1 MHSNKILIDTR
12 ILAALLDG
20 NYEISSFLQGKD
32 VYISII
38 TEMELLGT
46 ASLDTKKIVLLKR
59 IIREFTVI
67 ALTDS
72 VKERAII
79 LGHEFGVNLD
89 EAIKAASA
97 IEKQIPMCS
106 SNKNLTKISQL
117 DLLLVHL

>member
-1 MHSNKILIDTR
+1 MNNNKILIDTR

-20 NYEISSFLQGKD
+20 NSEISSFLQGKD
-32 VYISII
+32 VHISII
-38 TEMELLGT
+38 TEMELLGN

-67 ALTDS
+67 SLTDS

-97 IEKQIPMCS
+97 IEKHIPMCS
-106 SNKNLTKISQL
+106 SNKNLSKISQL
-117 DLLLVHL
+117 DLLLIHL

>member
-1 MHSNKILIDTR
+1 MQNNKILIDTK
-12 ILAALLDG
+12 IIAALLDG
-20 NYEISSFLQGKD
+20 QSEISSFLQGKD

-38 TEMELLGT
+38 TEMELLGN
-46 ASLDTKKIVLLKR
+46 ANLDTKKIVLLKR

-72 VKERAII
+72 IKERAII
-79 LGHEFGVNLD
+79 LGHEFGVRLE

-106 SNKNLTKISQL
+106 SNNNLAKINQL
-117 DLLLVHL
+117 DLLLIHL